1 MATLND
7 EVAAATAAA
16 TAKAAKLVSHHQHP
30 VNKGRS
36 PESRLGLKG
45 KKYSPHDVLGPI
57 LDSMEAF
64 HERQYKGRRFN
75 QETNEWEAPKADAAT
90 VKMDADAAAAAR
102 AAAAMRAAAAHK
114 AKKQRVA
121 AQVPVAS

>member
-1 MATLND
+1 M
-7 EVAAATAAA
+7 
-16 TAKAAKLVSHHQHP
+16 SHHQHP

-57 LDSMEAF
+57 LDSQQRF
-64 HERQYKGRRFN
+64 HERYFKPRGATN
-75 QETNEWEAPKADAAT
+75 QT
-90 VKMDADAAAAAR
+90 VVERANAAR
-102 AAAAMRAAAAHK
+102 AAAADK

-121 AQVPVAS
+121 AQAAAQAAQAKDGGDAAGPSSPAA

>member
-7 EVAAATAAA
+7 EVAATTAAA
-16 TAKAAKLVSHHQHP
+16 MAKVAKLVPHHQHP

-57 LDSMEAF
+57 LDSQQRF
-64 HERQYKGRRFN
+64 HERYFKPRHG
-75 QETNEWEAPKADAAT
+75 AT
-90 VKMDADAAAAAR
+90 IQTVVERANAAR
-102 AAAAMRAAAAHK
+102 AAAAEKMR
-114 AKKQRVA
+114 KQVA
-121 AQVPVAS
+121 AKAAQAKGGGDAAGPSSPAA

>member
-16 TAKAAKLVSHHQHP
+16 MAKAAKLVPRHQHP

-45 KKYSPHDVLGPI
+45 KNYSPHDVLGPI
-57 LDSMEAF
+57 LDSMKGEASRLKAC
-64 HERQYKGRRFN
+64 HGATNLTVVERAN
-75 QETNEWEAPKADAAT
+75 
-90 VKMDADAAAAAR
+90 AAR
-102 AAAAMRAAAAHK
+102 AKNAEK

-121 AQVPVAS
+121 AKAAQAKDGGDAAGPSSPAA

>member
-16 TAKAAKLVSHHQHP
+16 TAKAAKLVPHHQHP

-57 LDSMEAF
+57 LDSQQRF
-64 HERQYKGRRFN
+64 HERYFKPRHG
-75 QETNEWEAPKADAAT
+75 AT
-90 VKMDADAAAAAR
+90 IQTVVERANAAR
-102 AAAAMRAAAAHK
+102 AAAAEK

-121 AQVPVAS
+121 AKAAQAKGGGDAAGPSSPAA